1 MTNTDRTP
9 AIALYGATGH
19 TGGYILAELR
29 RRGLTPILVGRNAER
44 LRAAADAAGL
54 PEAEIRIADLDDHAA
69 LVAAFTGADVVISS
83 LVAFVDLGGAVLA
96 AAIDAGAH
104 YTDTS
109 GEQQFLRRVLDEYGP
124 RAEKAGVTVIS
135 GVTDNNLAADLL
147 ADLTVPRLA
156 GPVELVVTHRSRS
169 GGNGSKGSAKTV
181 LANLDWFRNGGW
193 HYETGELR
201 TGAAARHRELTF
213 PGDATPTA
221 VTKSPQSAV
230 LTIPRHT
237 DVTYVAG
244 AIELAYH
251 ANLSGFTSDALDLIP
266 DAPDSD
272 LRYDVIVDAF
282 GPAGARAQAVVSGG
296 DSYRDSA
303 LLTVEVAT
311 RLAAGGT
318 RAGAL
323 APAEAF
329 DAAEFLDALAPHGIT
344 WSIALQ

>member
-96 AAIDAGAH
+96 AAIEAGAH

-124 RAEKAGVTVIS
+124 QAEKAGVTVIS

-147 ADLTVPRLA
+147 ADLTVPRLD

-221 VTKSPQSAV
+221 VHQVPAVGGAHHSA
-230 LTIPRHT
+230 PHRR
-237 DVTYVAG
+237 
-244 AIELAYH
+244 
-251 ANLSGFTSDALDLIP
+251 
-266 DAPDSD
+266 D
-272 LRYDVIVDAF
+272 LRGGCDRT
-282 GPAGARAQAVVSGG
+282 GVSREPERIHFRRTGSHSRRPRLG
-296 DSYRDSA
+296 SA
-303 LLTVEVAT
+303 LRRDRR
-311 RLAAGGT
+311 RLRPGRRPRSG
-318 RAGAL
+318 RG
-323 APAEAF
+323 
-329 DAAEFLDALAPHGIT
+329 
-344 WSIALQ
+344 QRR